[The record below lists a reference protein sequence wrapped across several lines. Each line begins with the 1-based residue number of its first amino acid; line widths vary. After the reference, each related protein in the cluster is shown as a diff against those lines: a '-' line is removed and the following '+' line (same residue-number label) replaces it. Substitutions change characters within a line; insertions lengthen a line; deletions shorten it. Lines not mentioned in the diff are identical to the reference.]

1 MQTLRQAFG
10 ITFSGTLARALA
22 FFGMSLVLQ
31 CAGAATPVSMA
42 SHAAVNAGT
51 ANDFFNTVAY
61 GNGLYAAA
69 GTDGVLYSSTDG
81 SHWTAQQS
89 GIGAGGQY
97 LDMIYANG
105 MFLAIGIDGQ
115 RNTHATRSVD
125 GVTLKDALVPL
136 PVSTLFQGVGF
147 GNGTFVI
154 TDTVAATSADG
165 MNWTTNSIVTG
176 NTSDQF
182 GAPVFANGTFVTL
195 GFDTAN
201 NPLLYVS
208 KDNGATWSS
217 GFSFVSTDDPQIV
230 VSNGSSFILLGQD
243 NACNCGLVVTSADG
257 VTWARQSNVSGDVGQ
272 YFDSS
277 CSDPQS
283 FFSAPV
289 IWDGSRF
296 VTYTYTCISNTPAG
310 SPAFF
315 AYTSSDGVNWT
326 AGATHPVAAG
336 EPDNNA
342 FFSYHAVV
350 AVPGGYLATSDDAL
364 ALDSSPDF
372 ANWAVAANLAP
383 PPAPMSSGGG
393 GMPGWPVLGVLAAVV
408 LLRRY
413 R

>member
-1 MQTLRQAFG
+1 MQTLL
-10 ITFSGTLARALA
+10 TLGLCLIAQVAW
-22 FFGMSLVLQ
+22 
-31 CAGAATPVSMA
+31 AATPVHIARS
-42 SHAAVNAGT
+42 AAVNPGT

-81 SHWTAQQS
+81 SHWAAQQG

-97 LDMIYANG
+97 LDMIYASG
-105 MFLAIGIDGQ
+105 MFLAIGVDAQ

-125 GVTLKDALVPL
+125 GVTWKDALVPL
-136 PVSTLFQGVGF
+136 PVSTLFQGLGF
-147 GNGTFVI
+147 GNGTFVVM
-154 TDTVAATSADG
+154 DTAAATSTDG
-165 MNWTTNSIVTG
+165 VNWTVNTIVAG

-182 GAPVFANGTFVTL
+182 GAPVFANGTLVTL

-201 NPLLYVS
+201 KPLLYVS
-208 KDNGATWSS
+208 KDKGATWSS

-230 VSNGSSFILLGQD
+230 VSNGSSFVLLGQD
-243 NACNCGLVVTSADG
+243 NACNCGLVVTSPDG
-257 VTWARQSNVSGDVGQ
+257 VTWARQSNASGDVGQ

-277 CSDPQS
+277 CSDPQP

-289 IWDGSRF
+289 IWDGSRL
-296 VTYTYTCISNTPAG
+296 VTYTYTCFTNTPAG

-326 AGATHPVAAG
+326 AGATHSVAAG

-342 FFSYHAVV
+342 FFSYHPVV
-350 AVPGGYLATSDDAL
+350 VVPGGYLATSDDAL
-364 ALDSSPDF
+364 ALDSSLDF
-372 ANWAVAANLAP
+372 ANWTVAANLA

-393 GMPGWPVLGVLAAVV
+393 GMPGWPVLVMLAGVA

>member
-1 MQTLRQAFG
+1 M
-10 ITFSGTLARALA
+10 RALA
-22 FFGMSLVLQ
+22 ILSLCSMVQ
-31 CAGAATPVSMA
+31 GAWAAAPVHMA
-42 SHAAVNAGT
+42 RHAAVNTGT
-51 ANDFFNTVAY
+51 DNDFFNTVAY

-81 SHWTAQQS
+81 SHWTAEQG
-89 GIGAGGQY
+89 GIGLGGQY

-105 MFLAIGIDGQ
+105 TFLAIGIDGQ

-125 GVTLKDALVPL
+125 GVTWKDALVPL

-147 GNGTFVI
+147 GNGSFVV
-154 TDTVAATSADG
+154 TDTVAATSTDG
-165 MNWTTNSIVTG
+165 VNWTINNILAG

-182 GAPVFANGTFVTL
+182 GAPVFANSTFVTL
-195 GFDTAN
+195 GFDISN

-217 GFSFVSTDDPQIV
+217 GFSFASTDDPQIV
-230 VSNGSSFILLGQD
+230 VSNGSSFVLLGQD
-243 NACNCGLVVTSADG
+243 NACQCGLVITSPDG
-257 VTWARQSNVSGDVGQ
+257 VTWTRQSNASADVGQ
-272 YFDSS
+272 YFDAS
-277 CSDPQS
+277 CSDSQS

-296 VTYTYTCISNTPAG
+296 VTYTYTCISNTSAG
-310 SPAFF
+310 LSAFS
-315 AYTSSDGVNWT
+315 AYISSDGVNWT
-326 AGATHPVAAG
+326 AGATHSVAAG
-336 EPDNNA
+336 QPDNNA
-342 FFSYHAVV
+342 FFSYHPVV
-350 AVPGGYLATSDDAL
+350 AVPSGYLATSDDAL

-383 PPAPMSSGGG
+383 PPAPASSGGG
-393 GMPGWPVLGVLAAVV
+393 GMPGWPVLGVLACLT